1 MFRFP
6 LHLASVAVLTLTL
19 AIGCRPGDD
28 PASVDEAL
36 APSVI
41 QEAWRGLLESGTER
55 RGRVHASARRTIT
68 QQSDSVEYLVY
79 LVREE
84 SGRADGV
91 LTISNDTTLAYD
103 PYEVIV
109 SGFFHEAH
117 SSLLLEYARYDGTR
131 CRMKGSVDSLGIMD
145 AAVGCGG
152 VFVDSVTMRPIQTGF
167 VAGTV
172 SSDGD
177 AAEGVRVWRCVIENS
192 RLSQCEGVTY
202 SGPGGLFRFESPPGE
217 WFITFS
223 IWDPI
228 FDEWEYC
235 RQTLS
240 STSTLGRTVTVE
252 LGRVTSAS
260 VDCPWFN

>member
-55 RGRVHASARRTIT
+55 RGRVHASDRRTT
-68 QQSDSVEYLVY
+68 TEQSDSEEYLVY
-79 LVREE
+79 HVREE

-109 SGFFHEAH
+109 SRFFHEDH
-117 SSLLLEYARYDGTR
+117 SSLLLEYARYDDTS
-131 CRMKGSVDSLGIMD
+131 CRMNGSVDSLGIMD
-145 AAVGCGG
+145 AADGCGG
-152 VFVDSVTMRPIQTGF
+152 VFVDSVMMRPIQTGF

-192 RLSQCEGVTY
+192 QFSQCVGATY
-202 SGPGGLFRFESPPGE
+202 SWPRRAFQIREPPGRVVHHLL
-217 WFITFS
+217 
-223 IWDPI
+223 DLGP
-228 FDEWEYC
+228 D
-235 RQTLS
+235 LS
-240 STSTLGRTVTVE
+240 
-252 LGRVTSAS
+252 
-260 VDCPWFN
+260 

>member
-1 MFRFP
+1 MFRCP
-6 LHLASVAVLTLTL
+6 RHLASVAVLTLIL

-28 PASVDEAL
+28 PASVDETPAL
-36 APSVI
+36 SVI

-55 RGRVHASARRTIT
+55 RGRVHASARRTLT

-109 SGFFHEAH
+109 SGFFHEDH

-131 CRMKGSVDSLGIMD
+131 CRMNGSLDSLGIMD

-177 AAEGVRVWRCVIENS
+177 AAEGVRVWRCVIEKLPIQPM
-192 RLSQCEGVTY
+192 RGRGVFWPRGAFQIREP
-202 SGPGGLFRFESPPGE
+202 S
-217 WFITFS
+217 
-223 IWDPI
+223 
-228 FDEWEYC
+228 
-235 RQTLS
+235 
-240 STSTLGRTVTVE
+240 
-252 LGRVTSAS
+252 GRV
-260 VDCPWFN
+260 VHHLFNLGPDL

>member
-1 MFRFP
+1 MSRIALTFAP
-6 LHLASVAVLTLTL
+6 VAVFTLTL
-19 AIGCRPGDD
+19 ILATGCRSGD
-28 PASVDEAL
+28 PVNVDEV
-36 APSVI
+36 SVSVT
-41 QEAWRGLLESGTER
+41 QEAWRGLRPRGVAR
-55 RGRVHASARRTIT
+55 RGQVHASAKRVAVR
-68 QQSDSVEYLVY
+68 SADSVEYLLY

-84 SGRADGV
+84 SGEAGGV
-91 LTISNDTTLAYD
+91 LTISNDATLAYD

-109 SGFFHEAH
+109 SGFFHEDH
-117 SSLLLEYARYDGTR
+117 LSLLLEYARYDGAR
-131 CRMKGSVDSLGIMD
+131 CRMNGSIDSLGVMD

-177 AAEGVRVWRCVIENS
+177 AAEGVRVWRCVIEGS
-192 RLSQCEGVTY
+192 RFSQCKGTTY
-202 SGPGGLFRFESPPGE
+202 SGPGGVFRFESPPGK
-217 WFITFS
+217 WFVTFS

-240 STSTLGRTVTVE
+240 ATSTLGKTVTVE
-252 LGRVTSAS
+252 LGRVTPAS